1 MAGTRLPMRR
11 LALPNLAPL
20 REITTTPLLTSRRP
34 RAVAIN
40 NLGTVVGRYRL
51 AGIVHGFIYHNG
63 QYTSL
68 DVPGATGTW
77 PQGIN
82 DQGQIVG
89 TMYDSTGN
97 PHGFSYLAGVFKT
110 IDFPG
115 ALFTAVSAINNAGT
129 IVGQY
134 TDAVQPLF

>member
-1 MAGTRLPMRR
+1 
-11 LALPNLAPL
+11 
-20 REITTTPLLTSRRP
+20 
-34 RAVAIN
+34 
-40 NLGTVVGRYRL
+40 
-51 AGIVHGFIYHNG
+51 
-63 QYTSL
+63 
-68 DVPGATGTW
+68 
-77 PQGIN
+77 
-82 DQGQIVG
+82 
-89 TMYDSTGN
+89 MYDSTGN